1 MLSRKLGALLTSPHK
16 LCEHVPKGKLFLT
29 NKHCQMYSSNGY
41 IMHLEEHFEKGL
53 ELLKKGFIWRIGNGE
68 NVNMAV

>member
-1 MLSRKLGALLTSPHK
+1 
-16 LCEHVPKGKLFLT
+16 
-29 NKHCQMYSSNGY
+29 MYSSNGY

>member
-1 MLSRKLGALLTSPHK
+1 
-16 LCEHVPKGKLFLT
+16 
-29 NKHCQMYSSNGY
+29 
-41 IMHLEEHFEKGL
+41 MHLEEHFEKGL